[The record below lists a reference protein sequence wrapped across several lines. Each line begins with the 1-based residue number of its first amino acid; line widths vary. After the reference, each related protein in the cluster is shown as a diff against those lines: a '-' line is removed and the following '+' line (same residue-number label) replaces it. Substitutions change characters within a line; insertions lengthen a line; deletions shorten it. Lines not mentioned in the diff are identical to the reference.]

1 MLNGYAFAYHASD
14 RSTRV
19 SGNTSLKSDDCTL
32 SRATRLALRR
42 SGIPTR
48 VWIQEAAK
56 EPLGAMRHDSRFP
69 SKPKARTAQMLS
81 NVRRHRSLVP
91 HVVLIVALIGASSLF
106 NLGGTE
112 SQASSHR
119 EAPVISQDPA
129 ADNTDVYAFVSPDRP
144 DTVTLIAN
152 YYPFQDPAGFPNF
165 YRFGDDVAYDIHV
178 DSTGGGFEDIIYRFE
193 FTTETLDPSTF
204 LYATGPVESLDDPN
218 LNVRQFYTVTE
229 IRAGESTVIAE
240 GLQTP
245 PSHIGPTSTPDYPSL
260 AAAAVYDVGNGVQV
274 FAGQRDDS
282 FFVDLGG
289 IGDLL
294 TIRQPPGNA
303 GGGIDELMG
312 LNVQTIALQV
322 PISQVTSDGSVPTD
336 PADPAAV
343 IGVWATSSR
352 FSTTIIGDDGTRNG
366 EGDLVQVSRL
376 ANPLVNELVVPLQF
390 KDMFN
395 ASIPSNDAQFLP
407 AVLNPELPGLLTALY
422 GVDVPEGDRDDLV
435 AVFLTGVA
443 GLNQPSGVTPSE
455 QMRLNV
461 AIPPATDP
469 SRLGVLGGDLA
480 GFPNGRRP
488 ADDVVDIELRVVAGV
503 LVEGFD
509 VAPNNQLGDGVDAND
524 REFLGEFP
532 YLATPSQG
540 FSHDHH
546 EPGGITVMPETG
558 TGP

>member
-1 MLNGYAFAYHASD
+1 
-14 RSTRV
+14 
-19 SGNTSLKSDDCTL
+19 
-32 SRATRLALRR
+32 
-42 SGIPTR
+42 
-48 VWIQEAAK
+48 
-56 EPLGAMRHDSRFP
+56 
-69 SKPKARTAQMLS
+69 MLS

>member
-1 MLNGYAFAYHASD
+1 M
-14 RSTRV
+14 
-19 SGNTSLKSDDCTL
+19 
-32 SRATRLALRR
+32 
-42 SGIPTR
+42 P
-48 VWIQEAAK
+48 
-56 EPLGAMRHDSRFP
+56 
-69 SKPKARTAQMLS
+69 PKI
-81 NVRRHRSLVP
+81 RRHLSIVP
-91 HVVLIVALIGASSLF
+91 YVVIVAALIGASSVF
-106 NLGGTE
+106 NILGATD
-112 SQASSHR
+112 SRASSHR
-119 EAPVISQDPA
+119 EAPIISQDPA

-165 YRFGDDVAYDIHV
+165 YRFGDDVTYDIHV
-178 DSTGGGFEDIIYRFE
+178 DSTGGGFEDIIYRFQ

-204 LYATGPVESLDDPN
+204 LYATGPVESLDDPDM
-218 LNVRQFYTVTE
+218 NVSQFYTVTE
-229 IRAGESTVIAE
+229 IRGDTSTVIAE
-240 GLQTP
+240 RLQTP

-260 AAAAVYDVGNGVQV
+260 AAAAVYEVGDGVQV

-282 FFVDLGG
+282 FFIDLGG
-289 IGDLL
+289 VGDLL

-303 GGGIDELMG
+303 GGGIDELMA
-312 LNVQTIALQV
+312 LNVQTIAVQV
-322 PISQVTSDGSVPTD
+322 PIGQVTSDGSVPTD

-352 FSTTIIGDDGTRNG
+352 FSTTVIGNDGTRTG

-376 ANPLVNELVVPLQF
+376 GNPLVNELVVPLQF

-407 AVLNPELPGLLTALY
+407 AVLDPELPGLLTALY
-422 GVDVPEGDRDDLV
+422 GIDVPEGNRDDLV
-435 AVFLTGVA
+435 EVFLTGVA
-443 GLNQPSGVTPSE
+443 GLNQPPGVTPSE
-455 QMRLNV
+455 QQRLNV
-461 AIPPATDP
+461 AIPPAAEP

-546 EPGGITVMPETG
+546 EPGGINGMPGTG